1 MLTGLAG
8 VTQSVIFLCMIPLR
22 FNKNNTASN
31 GVSCMDLNGITHSD
45 KSAPGKNEG
54 LYRWL
59 STFPAFLILLIVV
72 LLNTSHAIHAQLL
85 LFGEAQWEGYY
96 QLRIDPKAPACDPDQ
111 DIEQALQ
118 RMIREQEEAD
128 DEFDLLAVDPVPP
141 DVLRQSLE
149 AAKADCEFKFKRYH
163 GIVDRIT
170 PTVEAYRSLEK
181 WVADLGEFRMVA
193 SGIMLAVLV
202 LICGGTALFR
212 KHHISL
218 RPAASVLDYR
228 VSALAQLG
236 AFAILFSSMISFKT
250 VAVSAGINVSS
261 EHLTLLWVW
270 ILGFGSAMAICLY
283 QVIKVPAD
291 AQPGGN
297 LGSALLATPL
307 YAIFTLISGSYFLLN
322 GHASGI
328 GIYINQ
334 MMELASLM
342 LNVALYVLI
351 GMLLKRTDLA
361 QKVFDVFRPFN
372 FRPEML
378 AVIAVA
384 VSAVPTAYT
393 GGSGIF
399 VIAVGSLVYL
409 EVRRAGARRQLAL
422 AATAMSGSLGVVLR
436 PCLLVVIVAALN
448 NEVTTDELFGWG
460 VKVFLLTTALFAFYA
475 FITSKKGDYQNLQSS
490 EGSAWPAF
498 FRALKPLIP
507 YVVLIA
513 ATLVVYALVLAAY
526 LDEFSAPTIL
536 PVLLAV
542 ILVYERIADK
552 RARTSGVVDESTP
565 EKPSLFAN
573 LQSSTSEATVHIGA
587 LLMLMGTTMTIGG
600 VIERAE
606 LMTLLPAEFS
616 SVWVAM
622 LALVTILVLIGMIM
636 DPYGAVLLVSVTIA
650 GIAYKAGIDP
660 IHFWMVT
667 LVAFELGYLSP
678 PVALNHLLTRQ
689 VVGEEEIRLS
699 KLETEGEN
707 FWYRHEKILL
717 PLVTMATALIIVAFG
732 PLLWQAYQ

>member
-1 MLTGLAG
+1 
-8 VTQSVIFLCMIPLR
+8 V
-22 FNKNNTASN
+22 
-31 GVSCMDLNGITHSD
+31 
-45 KSAPGKNEG
+45 
-54 LYRWL
+54 
-59 STFPAFLILLIVV
+59 
-72 LLNTSHAIHAQLL
+72 
-85 LFGEAQWEGYY
+85 
-96 QLRIDPKAPACDPDQ
+96 
-111 DIEQALQ
+111 
-118 RMIREQEEAD
+118 
-128 DEFDLLAVDPVPP
+128 
-141 DVLRQSLE
+141 
-149 AAKADCEFKFKRYH
+149 
-163 GIVDRIT
+163 
-170 PTVEAYRSLEK
+170 
-181 WVADLGEFRMVA
+181 
-193 SGIMLAVLV
+193 
-202 LICGGTALFR
+202 
-212 KHHISL
+212 
-218 RPAASVLDYR
+218 
-228 VSALAQLG
+228 
-236 AFAILFSSMISFKT
+236 
-250 VAVSAGINVSS
+250 
-261 EHLTLLWVW
+261 
-270 ILGFGSAMAICLY
+270 
-283 QVIKVPAD
+283 KVPSD
-291 AQPGGN
+291 ALPGGN
-297 LGSALLATPL
+297 LGNAFLATPL

-384 VSAVPTAYT
+384 VSAIPTAYT

-475 FITSKKGDYQNLQSS
+475 FITSKKDDDQSRITS
-490 EGSAWPAF
+490 QEPVWPAF
-498 FRALKPLIP
+498 FAALKPLVP

-513 ATLVVYALVLAAY
+513 VTLIAYAVVLAAY

-542 ILVYERIADK
+542 ILLYERMVDK
-552 RARTSGVVDESTP
+552 KNRRSAAAHTDEP
-565 EKPSLFAN
+565 EKPTLFAN
-573 LQSSTSEATVHIGA
+573 LQSSTAEATVHIGA

-616 SVWVAM
+616 SVWMAM

-689 VVGEEEIRLS
+689 VVGEEELRLS
-699 KLETEGEN
+699 KLETVGEN

-717 PLVTMATALIIVAFG
+717 PLVTMATALVIVAFG
-732 PLLWQAYQ
+732 PLAWASIQSAA

>member
-1 MLTGLAG
+1 MELNTHQSGNTGG
-8 VTQSVIFLCMIPLR
+8 SEF
-22 FNKNNTASN
+22 
-31 GVSCMDLNGITHSD
+31 GSD
-45 KSAPGKNEG
+45 KGDG

-59 STFPAFLILLIVV
+59 STLPAFLILLVVV

-85 LFGEAQWEGYY
+85 LFGEAQWQGYY

-118 RMIREQEEAD
+118 RMIREQNEAD
-128 DEFDLLAVDPVPP
+128 DEFDLLASDPLPP
-141 DVLRQSLE
+141 EVIRQSLE
-149 AAKADCEFKFKRYH
+149 AAKADCQFKFDRYN
-163 GIVDRIT
+163 GIVERIT
-170 PTVEAYRSLEK
+170 PPVEAYRALEK
-181 WVADLGEFRMVA
+181 WVADLGEFRMIA

-202 LICGGTALFR
+202 LICGGTALLR

-218 RPAASVLDYR
+218 RPAATVMDYR
-228 VSALAQLG
+228 VSALAQLL
-236 AFAILFSSMISFKT
+236 AFAILFYSMASFKS
-250 VAVSAGINVSS
+250 VALSAGINVRS
-261 EHLTLLWVW
+261 EHLTLLWIW

-283 QVIKVPAD
+283 QIVKVPSD
-291 AQPGGN
+291 ALPGGN
-297 LGSALLATPL
+297 LGNAFLATPL

-384 VSAVPTAYT
+384 VSAIPTAYT

-475 FITSKKGDYQNLQSS
+475 FITSKKDDDQSRITS
-490 EGSAWPAF
+490 QEPVWPEF
-498 FRALKPLIP
+498 FSALKPLVP

-513 ATLVVYALVLAAY
+513 VTLIAYAVVLAAY

-542 ILVYERIADK
+542 ILLYERMVDK
-552 RARTSGVVDESTP
+552 KNRRSAAAHTDEP
-565 EKPSLFAN
+565 EKPTLFAN
-573 LQSSTSEATVHIGA
+573 LQSSTAEATVHIGA

-616 SVWVAM
+616 SVWMAM
-622 LALVTILVLIGMIM
+622 MALVTILVLIGMIM

-699 KLETEGEN
+699 KLETVGEN

-717 PLVTMATALIIVAFG
+717 PLVTMATALVIVAFG
-732 PLLWQAYQ
+732 PLAWASMQSAV

>member
-1 MLTGLAG
+1 MHGAEP
-8 VTQSVIFLCMIPLR
+8 S
-22 FNKNNTASN
+22 TATMP
-31 GVSCMDLNGITHSD
+31 GATTR
-45 KSAPGKNEG
+45 SARA
-54 LYRWL
+54 YRWL
-59 STFPAFLILLIVV
+59 STLPALLILAIAVV
-72 LLNTSHAIHAQLL
+72 LNTSHTLHAQLL
-85 LFGEAQWEGYY
+85 QFGEQQWEGYY
-96 QLRIDPKAPACDPDQ
+96 LLRNDPVPPPCDPHQ
-111 DIEQALQ
+111 DIDAELE
-118 RMIREQEEAD
+118 RMIAEQSEV
-128 DEFDLLAVDPVPP
+128 DEFDLLAPDPVPP
-141 DVLRQSLE
+141 EVLKQSLLASQAE
-149 AAKADCEFKFKRYH
+149 CEFRFERYQ
-163 GIVDRIT
+163 GILDRTT
-170 PTVEAYRSLEK
+170 PVVKAYRALEK
-181 WVADLGEFRMVA
+181 GIAELGEIRMQI
-193 SGIMLAVLV
+193 SGVMLAILV
-202 LICGGTALFR
+202 LICGGTALAQR
-212 KHHISL
+212 HHIAL
-218 RPAASVLDYR
+218 RPCITRRDYQ
-228 VSALAQLG
+228 VSALAQFG
-236 AFAILFSSMISFKT
+236 AYAILFYSMMSFKG
-250 VAVSAGINVSS
+250 VATSAGIDVRT
-261 EHLTLLWVW
+261 EQLALLWIW
-270 ILGFGSAMAICLY
+270 ILGFGGAALICIY
-283 QVIKVPAD
+283 QCLRAPED
-291 AQPGGN
+291 ATPGGS
-297 LGSALLATPL
+297 LSGALLATPL
-307 YAIFTLISGSYFLLN
+307 YAIFTLISGTYFLLG
-322 GHASGI
+322 GHASGM

-334 MMELASLM
+334 MMELAQLM

-448 NEVTTDELFGWG
+448 NEVTTDQLFGWG
-460 VKVFLLTTALFAFYA
+460 VKVFLLTTFLFALVA
-475 FITSKKGDYQNLQSS
+475 FVTSKAPEKTGELSGARN
-490 EGSAWPAF
+490 ANVWPEF
-498 FRALKPLIP
+498 IQALRPLIP
-507 YVVLIA
+507 YVVVLA
-513 ATLVVYALVLAAY
+513 VTLGLYALLLAAY

-536 PVLLAV
+536 PVLLLA
-542 ILVYERIADK
+542 ILGYERVASVREASALENETVGSTADSS
-552 RARTSGVVDESTP
+552 AASVENSLTV
-565 EKPSLFAN
+565 KPPLMQT
-573 LQSSTSEATVHIGA
+573 LQSATAEATVHIGA
-587 LLMLMGTTMTIGG
+587 LLLLMGTTMTIGG

-606 LMTLLPAEFS
+606 LMTLLPTDFS
-616 SVWVAM
+616 SVWMAM
-622 LALVTILVLIGMIM
+622 LTLVIILVLIGMIM

-717 PLVTMATALIIVAFG
+717 PLVTMATALVIVAFG
-732 PLLWQAYQ
+732 PLAWQSLG

>member
-1 MLTGLAG
+1 M
-8 VTQSVIFLCMIPLR
+8 
-22 FNKNNTASN
+22 
-31 GVSCMDLNGITHSD
+31 
-45 KSAPGKNEG
+45 
-54 LYRWL
+54 
-59 STFPAFLILLIVV
+59 
-72 LLNTSHAIHAQLL
+72 
-85 LFGEAQWEGYY
+85 
-96 QLRIDPKAPACDPDQ
+96 
-111 DIEQALQ
+111 
-118 RMIREQEEAD
+118 
-128 DEFDLLAVDPVPP
+128 
-141 DVLRQSLE
+141 
-149 AAKADCEFKFKRYH
+149 
-163 GIVDRIT
+163 
-170 PTVEAYRSLEK
+170 
-181 WVADLGEFRMVA
+181 
-193 SGIMLAVLV
+193 
-202 LICGGTALFR
+202 
-212 KHHISL
+212 
-218 RPAASVLDYR
+218 
-228 VSALAQLG
+228 
-236 AFAILFSSMISFKT
+236 
-250 VAVSAGINVSS
+250 
-261 EHLTLLWVW
+261 
-270 ILGFGSAMAICLY
+270 
-283 QVIKVPAD
+283 
-291 AQPGGN
+291 PGGN
-297 LGSALLATPL
+297 MGNALLSTPL

-475 FITSKKGDYQNLQSS
+475 FITSKKDGYQNFQKTD
-490 EGSAWPAF
+490 GSVWPEF
-498 FRALKPLIP
+498 FNALKPLIP
-507 YVVLIA
+507 YVLLIA

-542 ILVYERIADK
+542 ILIYERIADK
-552 RARTSGVVDESTP
+552 KARASGVADENTP

-573 LQSSTSEATVHIGA
+573 LQTSTSEATVHIGA

-616 SVWVAM
+616 SVWMAM
-622 LALVTILVLIGMIM
+622 LALVAILVLIGMIM

-699 KLETEGEN
+699 KLETQGES

-717 PLVTMATALIIVAFG
+717 PLVTMATALVIVAFG
-732 PLLWQAYQ
+732 PLLWQDYF

>member
-1 MLTGLAG
+1 M
-8 VTQSVIFLCMIPLR
+8 
-22 FNKNNTASN
+22 
-31 GVSCMDLNGITHSD
+31 
-45 KSAPGKNEG
+45 
-54 LYRWL
+54 
-59 STFPAFLILLIVV
+59 
-72 LLNTSHAIHAQLL
+72 
-85 LFGEAQWEGYY
+85 
-96 QLRIDPKAPACDPDQ
+96 
-111 DIEQALQ
+111 
-118 RMIREQEEAD
+118 
-128 DEFDLLAVDPVPP
+128 
-141 DVLRQSLE
+141 
-149 AAKADCEFKFKRYH
+149 
-163 GIVDRIT
+163 
-170 PTVEAYRSLEK
+170 
-181 WVADLGEFRMVA
+181 
-193 SGIMLAVLV
+193 
-202 LICGGTALFR
+202 
-212 KHHISL
+212 
-218 RPAASVLDYR
+218 
-228 VSALAQLG
+228 
-236 AFAILFSSMISFKT
+236 
-250 VAVSAGINVSS
+250 
-261 EHLTLLWVW
+261 
-270 ILGFGSAMAICLY
+270 
-283 QVIKVPAD
+283 
-291 AQPGGN
+291 GN
-297 LGSALLATPL
+297 ALLSTPL

-475 FITSKKGDYQNLQSS
+475 FITSKKDDYQNLQKTD
-490 EGSAWPAF
+490 GSVWPTF
-498 FRALKPLIP
+498 FNALKPLIP
-507 YVVLIA
+507 YVLLIA

-542 ILVYERIADK
+542 ILIYERIVDK
-552 RARTSGVVDESTP
+552 KARASGVVDENTP

-616 SVWVAM
+616 SVWMAM
-622 LALVTILVLIGMIM
+622 LALVAILVLIGMIM

-699 KLETEGEN
+699 KLETQGGS

-717 PLVTMATALIIVAFG
+717 PLVTMATALVIVAFG
-732 PLLWQAYQ
+732 PLVWRSL